1 MTFHEVTIPE
11 TISYGVSGGVG
22 FKTDIIENFAG
33 FEQRNISWSQIKGR
47 WTISYNTRN
56 KSDLAILNAFFIARR
71 GKAYGFRFKD
81 WSDYQ
86 AINASI
92 GIGNGTA
99 TTFQLIKIYSDTASS
114 YVRSIKKPVSGTVKI
129 YLNGTLQSSGYSVNY
144 TTGIITF
151 ITAPSSGVVIT
162 ADFEFDVP
170 VRFDTDQANIS
181 ISLPNSGG
189 GWVEIPIVEIRV

>member
-1 MTFHEVTIPE
+1 MTFHEVRIPE
-11 TISYGVSGGVG
+11 TISYGVQGGVG

-33 FEQRNISWSQIKGR
+33 FEQRNISWSQIKGK

-56 KSDLAILNAFFIARR
+56 KSDLSILNAFFIARR

-86 AINASI
+86 ATNQSI
-92 GIGNGTA
+92 GVGNGTI
-99 TTFQLIKIYSDTASS
+99 TTFQLIKIYSDAASS
-114 YVRSIKKPVSGTVKI
+114 YVRTIKKPVSGTVKI
-129 YLNGTLQSSGYSVNY
+129 YFNGTLQSSGYTVNN

-151 ITAPSSGVVIT
+151 TTAPTSGVVIT

-170 VRFDTDQANIS
+170 VRFDTDDANIT
-181 ISLPNSGG
+181 ISLPNGG
-189 GWVEIPIVEIRV
+189 GSWVEIPIVEIRV

>member
-1 MTFHEVTIPE
+1 MTFHEVKIPE

-22 FKTDIIENFAG
+22 FKTDIVENFAG

-56 KSDLAILNAFFIARR
+56 KSDLGILNDFFIARR

-86 AINASI
+86 AINQSI
-92 GIGNGTA
+92 GVGNGTT
-99 TTFQLIKIYSDTASS
+99 TTFQLIKIYGDVASS
-114 YVRSIKKPVSGTVKI
+114 YIRDIKKPVSGTVKI
-129 YLNGTLQSSGYSVNY
+129 YFNGTLQVSGYTVSH

-151 ITAPSSGVVIT
+151 ATAPTSGVVIT

-170 VRFDTDQANIS
+170 VRFDTDDANIT
-181 ISLPNSGG
+181 INLPNGGG
-189 GWVEIPIVEIRV
+189 GWVEIQIVEIRV

>member
-1 MTFHEVTIPE
+1 MTFHEVKIPE

-22 FKTDIIENFAG
+22 FKTDIVENFAG

-56 KSDLAILNAFFIARR
+56 KSDLGILNDFFIARR

-86 AINASI
+86 AINQSI
-92 GIGNGTA
+92 GVGNGTT
-99 TTFQLIKIYSDTASS
+99 TTFQLIKIYGDVASS
-114 YVRSIKKPVSGTVKI
+114 YIRDIKKPVSGTVKI
-129 YLNGTLQSSGYSVNY
+129 YFNGTLQVSGYTVSH

-151 ITAPSSGVVIT
+151 ATAPTSGVVIT

-170 VRFDTDQANIS
+170 VRFDTDDANIT
-181 ISLPNSGG
+181 INLLNGGG
-189 GWVEIPIVEIRV
+189 GWVEIQIVEIRV

>member
-1 MTFHEVTIPE
+1 MTFHEVKIPE

-92 GIGNGTA
+92 GVGNGIA

-114 YVRSIKKPVSGTVKI
+114 YVRSIKKPVSGAVKI
-129 YLNGTLQSSGYSVNY
+129 YFNGTLQSSGYSVNY

-151 ITAPSSGVVIT
+151 TTAPSSGVVIT

-170 VRFDTDQANIS
+170 VRFDTDQANIT
-181 ISLPNSGG
+181 ISLPNGGG

>member
-1 MTFHEVTIPE
+1 MTFHEVRIPE

-33 FEQRNISWSQIKGR
+33 FEQRNISWSQIKGK

-56 KSDLAILNAFFIARR
+56 KNDLEILNAFFIARR

-86 AINASI
+86 AINTNIAV
-92 GIGNGTA
+92 GNGST
-99 TTFQLIKIYSDTASS
+99 TTFQLIKIYADFASS
-114 YVRSIKKPVSGTVKI
+114 YIRTIKKPVSDTVKI
-129 YLNGTLQSSGYSVNY
+129 YLNGTLQSSGYTVNHI
-144 TTGIITF
+144 TGIITF
-151 ITAPSSGVVIT
+151 TTAPASGVVIT

-170 VRFDTDQANIS
+170 VRFDTDDANIT
-181 ISLPNSGG
+181 INLPNGGG